1 MMWEGDICTLTCQQ
15 GGARLVLRGGSWR
28 NSNISI
34 PEASL
39 KTQILQPHPEL
50 LGEKPWGGGGA
61 LAPPGNG
68 CTLKPAKLPW
78 SRLRQAR
85 PAAFS
90 FLFAQN
96 PAQRLVGLNQRFFS
110 GSCCWWGT
118 FGNVWRQMSLVVTN
132 GGRVC
137 SWHLVGWGQ
146 RHSSTTYNDRL
157 VPKNPPK
164 TNSGEVE
171 KPCSR

>member
-1 MMWEGDICTLTCQQ
+1 MRRGHLYSHLSAGWSPLGSQRRFLEKQQ
-15 GGARLVLRGGSWR
+15 Y
-28 NSNISI
+28 
-34 PEASL
+34 
-39 KTQILQPHPEL
+39 QH
-50 LGEKPWGGGGA
+50 PWGLFKNTNPAASPRAAGWETLGWGWSFSKAAREWMHTEAGKAA
-61 LAPPGNG
+61 LESAPPG
-68 CTLKPAKLPW
+68 
-78 SRLRQAR
+78 QAC
-85 PAAFS
+85 S
-90 FLFAQN
+90 FLVSVCSEPSTA
-96 PAQRLVGLNQRFFS
+96 PGGSKSAVLS

-171 KPCSR
+171 KPYSR